1 MEGGHAGN
9 RPHLIDSDLISL
21 AFVKEELTHLILP
34 PETLV
39 VLNKGV
45 KRVETRVGPDQ
56 TSARLADLKAGGGGV
71 ILIL

>member
-9 RPHLIDSDLISL
+9 RPHLIDSDFISL

-45 KRVETRVGPDQ
+45 KRVERDHDDCRQGH
-56 TSARLADLKAGGGGV
+56 SKYK
-71 ILIL
+71 